1 MDQQFL
7 MDILSR
13 ISVSGCEEPVQ
24 ETVKDYMKE
33 YVDEVRTDEMGNAV
47 CVLHPEHPVRIM
59 LSAHADEIGLIVTRI
74 TAEGRIQAVERGGL
88 TRGRKYRFKH
98 EKALFMVLWKDAV
111 KHSEKK
117 I

>member
-74 TAEGRIQAVERGGL
+74 TAEGRIQAVERNHPWVLPGAESTDSNTKRRCL
-88 TRGRKYRFKH
+88 WCCGR
-98 EKALFMVLWKDAV
+98 MP
-111 KHSEKK
+111 
-117 I
+117 